1 MGYMIWYC
9 YHRIIPCHVWR
20 LGPLMNIIIV
30 IILSLFVYGM
40 YGLWYGMVGTTTI
53 IYQPAL
59 NATALPCQAFFWSLS
74 HPGTIVWTVIEGR
87 HPPQKPAST
96 ILSLA
101 LLK

>member
-1 MGYMIWYC
+1 
-9 YHRIIPCHVWR
+9 
-20 LGPLMNIIIV
+20 MNIIIV

-59 NATALPCQAFFWSLS
+59 NATALPCQAFLVV
-74 HPGTIVWTVIEGR
+74 GTTPAWTVIEGR